1 MPYNM
6 TISPDF
12 KPDLIS
18 GWYIFNTW
26 LQKKLGEDIHL
37 EMVNDFT
44 ELEQLIEAD
53 KVELIYA
60 NPFDMTKL
68 IREKSF
74 IPVARPVGKVD
85 EAVIIIKSDS
95 DINVVE
101 SLKPGVTVS
110 VTDAPDVNMVG
121 AIMLESA
128 DIYPDDI
135 NRIKCSNYIT
145 VAKNVINGTSQ
156 IGFILAD
163 AYDELSSLVKKQI
176 RPLIRS
182 KIHMLHHTFLI
193 SPNLAG
199 KKNDILNALI
209 SLSKDDRGQQ
219 LLKSLE
225 LEKWESIEN
234 EDAEFMIDLM
244 DTLQPN

>member
-1 MPYNM
+1 MPYTM

-26 LQKKLGEDIHL
+26 LQKTIGEDIHL
-37 EMVNDFT
+37 EMVNDFS
-44 ELEQLIEAD
+44 ELDQLIEND
-53 KVELIYA
+53 KVDLIYA

-74 IPVARPVGKVD
+74 LPIAKPNGKVD

-95 DINVVE
+95 HINAVE
-101 SLKPGVTVS
+101 SLQPGLKVS
-110 VTDAPDVNMVG
+110 VADAPDVNMVG
-121 AIMLESA
+121 SIMLESA
-128 DIYPDDI
+128 DITPNDFEK
-135 NRIKCSNYIT
+135 IKCSNYIT
-145 VAKNVINGTSQ
+145 VAKNVINGTTD

-176 RPLIRS
+176 KPLIRS

-193 SPNLAG
+193 SPQLVDKQA
-199 KKNDILNALI
+199 DIIAAMTTLHSDENGQKLLN
-209 SLSKDDRGQQ
+209 
-219 LLKSLE
+219 SLE
-225 LEKWESIEN
+225 FNNWQLVDT

-244 DTLQPN
+244 DTLQPK

>member
-1 MPYNM
+1 MPYTM

-26 LQKKLGEDIHL
+26 LQKTISEDIHL
-37 EMVNDFT
+37 ELVNDFS
-44 ELEQLIEAD
+44 ELDQLIENDAID
-53 KVELIYA
+53 LIYA

-68 IREKSF
+68 IRDKSF
-74 IPVARPVGKVD
+74 LPIAKPIGKVD

-95 DINVVE
+95 DIDVLE
-101 SLKPGVTVS
+101 SLQPGLKVS

-121 AIMLESA
+121 TILLESA
-128 DIYPDDI
+128 DITPDDI
-135 NRIKCSNYIT
+135 EKVDCSNYIT
-145 VAKNVINGTSQ
+145 VAKNVINGTTD

-176 RPLIRS
+176 KPLIRS
-182 KIHMLHHTFLI
+182 KIHMLHHTFLL
-193 SPNLAG
+193 SPKLADRQAEIIAALTSLH
-199 KKNDILNALI
+199 NDDNGLKLLN
-209 SLSKDDRGQQ
+209 
-219 LLKSLE
+219 SLE
-225 LEKWESIEN
+225 FEQWQLVEN

-244 DTLQPN
+244 DTLQPK

>member
-1 MPYNM
+1 M

-26 LQKKLGEDIHL
+26 LQKTIDEDVHL
-37 EMVNDFT
+37 ELVNDFT
-44 ELEQLIEAD
+44 ELGQLIDND
-53 KVELIYA
+53 KIDLIYA

-74 IPVARPVGKVD
+74 IPVTKPVGKVD

-95 DINVVE
+95 DIKDVG
-101 SLKPGVTVS
+101 SLQPGLKIS
-110 VTDAPDVNMVG
+110 VTDTPDVNMVST
-121 AIMLESA
+121 IMLESA

-135 NRIKCSNYIT
+135 ELLQCSNNIT
-145 VAKNVINGTSQ
+145 VVKNVIKGETQ

-176 RPLIRS
+176 KPLIRS
-182 KIHMLHHTFLI
+182 KIDLLHHAFLI
-193 SPNLAG
+193 SP
-199 KKNDILNALI
+199 KFSDKYQ
-209 SLSKDDRGQQ
+209 SLLDAMVSLHGDDKGLS
-219 LLKSLE
+219 LLESLE
-225 LEKWESIEN
+225 FDKWLPMDN
-234 EDAEFMIDLM
+234 EETEFMIDLM
-244 DTLQPN
+244 DTLQPK